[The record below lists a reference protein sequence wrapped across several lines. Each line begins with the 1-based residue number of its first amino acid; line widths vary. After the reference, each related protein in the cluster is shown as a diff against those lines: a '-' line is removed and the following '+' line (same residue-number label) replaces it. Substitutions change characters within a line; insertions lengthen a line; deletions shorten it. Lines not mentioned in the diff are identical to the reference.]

1 MCRFMPLIVSWHY
14 SARMIAAIFSLAAIS
29 VANAWE
35 DTPRLNIFH
44 LAYPVAWNGR
54 TVMIGARLQLPD
66 GIKAKMPAV
75 IILHGTGGIRYSGV
89 YYAAALNR
97 AGIATLEVDQW
108 GGRGLTGA
116 ASNRPKS
123 RGDML
128 PDVGGAYRLL
138 AERPDIDDQR
148 IGLMGYSMG
157 GGETLLMMT
166 RHYSEAILGPNAQ
179 IKAAVALY
187 PVCWLYNHVPDA
199 ELSDLVDAPIRI
211 MIGSADDYDG
221 GSEACEGLKQ
231 ELAPKDAAHISVR
244 VFAGATH
251 IFDSFSG
258 SYEFDDPGA
267 NRRKGGVVHV
277 RPDPEARQEARD
289 DLTQFFSTALK
300 P

>member
-1 MCRFMPLIVSWHY
+1 MALLVNSSTAHPPFGEAAMRRFTPFNISRHH
-14 SARMIAAIFSLAAIS
+14 SAALIAAILCLATIS

-116 ASNRPKS
+116 ASNRPKG

-128 PDVGGAYRLL
+128 PDVGAPTDCWPSGRT
-138 AERPDIDDQR
+138 
-148 IGLMGYSMG
+148 SM
-157 GGETLLMMT
+157 
-166 RHYSEAILGPNAQ
+166 INA
-179 IKAAVALY
+179 
-187 PVCWLYNHVPDA
+187 
-199 ELSDLVDAPIRI
+199 LVLWA
-211 MIGSADDYDG
+211 
-221 GSEACEGLKQ
+221 
-231 ELAPKDAAHISVR
+231 
-244 VFAGATH
+244 
-251 IFDSFSG
+251 
-258 SYEFDDPGA
+258 
-267 NRRKGGVVHV
+267 
-277 RPDPEARQEARD
+277 
-289 DLTQFFSTALK
+289 
-300 P
+300 

>member
-1 MCRFMPLIVSWHY
+1 MRGFTP
-14 SARMIAAIFSLAAIS
+14 FS
-29 VANAWE
+29 VAVSALFLHIATSVAYAWE
-35 DTPRLNIFH
+35 DTPRVNIFH
-44 LAYPVAWNGR
+44 LAYPVAWNGG

-66 GIKAKMPAV
+66 GIKTRMPAV

-108 GGRGLTGA
+108 GGRGLTGT
-116 ASNRPKS
+116 ASNRPKG

-138 AERPDIDDQR
+138 AERPDIDAQR

-166 RHYSEAILGPNAQ
+166 RHYSEAILGSNAQ

-187 PVCWLYNHVPDA
+187 PVCWLYNHVPGA

-221 GSEACEGLKQ
+221 GGEACEALKQ

-244 VFAGATH
+244 VFPNATH

-258 SYEFDDPGA
+258 AYEFDDPGA

-277 RPDPEARQEARD
+277 RPDPEARQEARE

-300 P
+300 H

>member
-1 MCRFMPLIVSWHY
+1 MRMFTPFNVWRHC
-14 SARMIAAIFSLAAIS
+14 SARFIAAIFWLATIS

-44 LAYPVAWNGR
+44 LAYPVSWNDK
-54 TVMIGARLQLPD
+54 TVIIGARLQLPD
-66 GIKAKMPAV
+66 GIKARMPAV
-75 IILHGTGGIRYSGV
+75 IILHGTGGIRYNGV

-108 GGRGLTGA
+108 GGRGLTGV
-116 ASNRPKS
+116 ASNRPRD

-187 PVCWLYNHVPDA
+187 PVCWLYNHVPGA
-199 ELSDLVDAPIRI
+199 ELSNLVDAPIRI

-221 GSEACEGLKQ
+221 GSEPCERLKQ
-231 ELAPKDAAHISVR
+231 ELAPKDAAHLSVR
-244 VFAGATH
+244 VFPGATH

-277 RPDPEARQEARD
+277 RPDPEARQEVRD

-300 P
+300 Q